1 MGSGSVWVFRA
12 TFYWERGRPRPL
24 GGGQISLRKACSLC
38 GVAGEG
44 ARAPSVTLSNCA
56 VLQTD
61 PLLILCLSCLRRFTR
76 ASFAYY
82 ETRTDVRVRNPDFE
96 AFITMP
102 DRNDAWELLCE
113 YTKGESLRKHALA
126 VEAAMRACVERY
138 GTGDDNADEWGL
150 VGLLHDFDYE
160 MFPSA
165 DQHPFTGANIL
176 CGRGYSDRLIRAIMG
191 HATYTGVPRDTAMAR
206 ALFATDE
213 LCGFLVA
220 CALVRP
226 SKSLDDLEVASVK
239 KKLKDKAFAR
249 SVNRNDIQQ
258 SMEELGVNMDEHVR
272 FVIDALRPV
281 QDAIGLNRLA
291 TVE

>member
-1 MGSGSVWVFRA
+1 
-12 TFYWERGRPRPL
+12 
-24 GGGQISLRKACSLC
+24 
-38 GVAGEG
+38 
-44 ARAPSVTLSNCA
+44 
-56 VLQTD
+56 
-61 PLLILCLSCLRRFTR
+61 
-76 ASFAYY
+76 
-82 ETRTDVRVRNPDFE
+82 
-96 AFITMP
+96 MP
-102 DRNDAWELLCE
+102 DRNEAWDLLCE

-126 VEAAMRACVERY
+126 VEAAMRACVKRY
-138 GTGDDNADEWGL
+138 GSPEDDEDEWAM

-160 MFPSA
+160 MFPTA

-176 CGRGYSDRLIRAIMG
+176 CGRGYSERFIRAIMG

-226 SKSLDDLEVASVK
+226 NKSLDDLEVSSVK

-249 SVNRNDIQQ
+249 SVNRDDIWQGI
-258 SMEELGVNMDEHVR
+258 EELGTDLDEHIR

-281 QDAIGLNRLA
+281 QRQIGLNPLQ
-291 TVE
+291 EGG